1 MKTYDAQEAAA
12 YGFDRVAMR
21 VMADRAAAVA
31 FWLRRMA
38 AECTDEERR
47 ASLNADAAEYT
58 GLNKALCAV
67 VQAYDQGKQAEA
79 A

>member
-1 MKTYDAQEAAA
+1 MMTYDAQEAAA

-21 VMADRAAAVA
+21 AMADRAANVA
-31 FWLRRMA
+31 FWLRRLA

-47 ASLNADAAEYT
+47 TALNADAAEYT
-58 GLNKALCAV
+58 ALNKALGAV